1 MSWRLNY
8 TDKVKEIV
16 ADETFQNFRRKIYL
30 NAALG
35 VDTVGKGYTADTPLK
50 SITTADDLIRTGYG
64 DALILQQSTSS
75 ISLAA
80 AYTWSKNMCAI
91 IGNSAGLMNHRS
103 RIGMSTT
110 FTPMI
115 TVSGY
120 GNLFANLYTMH
131 GTAVGDLVGWLVS
144 GDRNAFHGVHFGGPM
159 NAAQGGA
166 TGYIGV
172 NVTGTENYFKDCV
185 LGTST
190 IGRDEATPNVKL
202 GPGTRTV
209 FENCIFQC
217 YLTDGDPVF
226 ITADNSSGTTEAW
239 FKNCQFIALNANWA
253 TAMTVALTATA
264 PGSGGAT
271 CGLYFDNNCQFVNVT
286 ATCANDV
293 DQFVWLP
300 RQFVT
305 TTDTEGMRSV
315 QLSI

>member
-1 MSWRLNY
+1 MAWRANY
-8 TDKVKEIV
+8 TEVVNGLIDSRVP
-16 ADETFQNFRRKIYL
+16 QGWHRKIYL

-35 VDTVGKGYTADTPLK
+35 DDSAVNDGADPNTPIASLTEADNFLRAGYN
-50 SITTADDLIRTGYG
+50 
-64 DALILQQSTSS
+64 DAIILQPSTSS

-80 AYTWSKNMCAI
+80 SYTWSKNMCGL
-91 IGNSAGLMNHRS
+91 IGNSPEAFMNQRA

-131 GTAVGDLVGWLVS
+131 GTAVGDLVGWLIS
-144 GDRNAFHGVHFGGPM
+144 GHRNSFQNVHFGGPM
-159 NAAQGGA
+159 EAAQGGA
-166 TGYIGV
+166 SGYIGV
-172 NVTGTENYFKDCV
+172 HVTGTENYFKNCT

-190 IGRDEATPNVKL
+190 IGRDEVTPNVKL

-264 PGSGGAT
+264 GGST

-300 RQFVT
+300 RQFTT